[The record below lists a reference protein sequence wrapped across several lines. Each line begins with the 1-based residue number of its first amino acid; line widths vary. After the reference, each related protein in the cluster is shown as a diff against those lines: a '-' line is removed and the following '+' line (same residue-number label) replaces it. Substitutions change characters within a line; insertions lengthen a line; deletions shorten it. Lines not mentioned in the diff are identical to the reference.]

1 MSWKIR
7 VRHHTGYEYAGTVI
21 ASYNEAR
28 ISPLDTQ
35 SQFIIEHRVE
45 VQPGAHV
52 YRYRDYWG
60 TRVHAFD
67 VHTPHSRLDV
77 IGHSVV
83 ETSGRPIAPEVA
95 EISWEQLGSPAVS
108 DRFCEF
114 LAPSRYAPNF
124 DDAENIALTL
134 RFEPTPGQAVRV
146 LGEWIRDHLRYER
159 GYTNANTTADEVFG
173 ARAGVCQDF
182 AHLALSVLRAAGIP
196 ARYASGYLH
205 PHEEAALNEVV
216 EGQSHAWIEV
226 WLGDWLPI
234 DPTSG
239 APVAERHLLVA
250 RGRDYD
256 DVPPLK
262 GVFHGA
268 PSETLS
274 VTVDLTRVA

>member
-1 MSWKIR
+1 MR
-7 VRHHTGYEYAGTVI
+7 VRHHTAYAYAGTVV

-28 ISPLDTQ
+28 ISPLDTH
-35 SQFIIEHRVE
+35 SQFIIEHRFE
-45 VQPGAHV
+45 VNPGAHV

-67 VHTPHSRLDV
+67 VHVPHSELQ
-77 IGHSVV
+77 ITGHSLV
-83 ETSGRPIAPEVA
+83 ETSGRATAPEA
-95 EISWEQLGSPAVS
+95 TEITWEQIASPTVA

-114 LAPSRYAPNF
+114 LAPSRYVPMFAG
-124 DDAENIALTL
+124 AEDIALNL
-134 RFEPTPGQAVRV
+134 RFEPTPGAAVRAM
-146 LGEWIRDHLRYER
+146 GDWIRGHLRYER
-159 GYTNANTTADEVFG
+159 GHTTANTAADEVFTAG
-173 ARAGVCQDF
+173 AGVCHDF

-205 PHEEAALNEVV
+205 PHEEANLNEIV

-226 WLGDWLPI
+226 WLGDWLPV

-268 PSETLS
+268 PSDVLS